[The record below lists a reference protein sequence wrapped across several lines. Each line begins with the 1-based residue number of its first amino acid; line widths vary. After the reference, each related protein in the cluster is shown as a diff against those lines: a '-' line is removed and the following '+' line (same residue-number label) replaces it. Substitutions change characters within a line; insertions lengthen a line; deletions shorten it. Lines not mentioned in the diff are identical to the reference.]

1 MSELLLMDK
10 LSSMSELLLMSKLS
24 LMGELQFAPTEH
36 NV

>member
-10 LSSMSELLLMSKLS
+10 LSSMSELLLMGELS
-24 LMGELQFAPTEH
+24 LMGELQFAPTKH

>member
-1 MSELLLMDK
+1 MSELLLMDR

-24 LMGELQFAPTEH
+24 LMDELQFAPTEH

>member
-10 LSSMSELLLMSKLS
+10 LSSMSELLLMSELS